1 MKLGLGVGLGVG
13 IPIIFALGFGLAWLI
28 RRRSKPSEG
37 YREPEYAKAPS
48 SAGDGFASPVF
59 KAPPV
64 YESPR
69 PTPMAEVPG
78 NPMTEVSSNQRPVE
92 LESTRHTS
100 ELE

>member
-1 MKLGLGVGLGVG
+1 MKVGLGVGLGVG

-28 RRRSKPSEG
+28 RRRNKPGEG
-37 YREPEYAKAPS
+37 YTGPEYTKAPS
-48 SAGDGFASPVF
+48 SAGDGFASPMS

-69 PTPMAEVPG
+69 PTPMAEVP
-78 NPMTEVSSNQRPVE
+78 SHQRPVE